1 MWSEDYVVNL
11 ERSISM
17 AVDQFAIQQ
26 YEQITHGGIE
36 YQRLFLPKILKHT
49 IWKGVMPSYSEIEH
63 AFNAIADLSKGGN
76 KSKDAIQK
84 ITNKQE
90 MRLYR

>member
-1 MWSEDYVVNL
+1 
-11 ERSISM
+11 
-17 AVDQFAIQQ
+17 
-26 YEQITHGGIE
+26 
-36 YQRLFLPKILKHT
+36 
-49 IWKGVMPSYSEIEH
+49 MPSYSEIEH